1 MNNFMDKWFG
11 PLPREYCVYFYAL
24 SIVFGIMWVVS
35 LVAIIT
41 FVMLHFKKISLT
53 FIINSC
59 MMALAQVNPTELAHI
74 HVLLARVAAT
84 AGGAGRPAG

>member
-59 MMALAQVNPTELAHI
+59 MMLLNIALAYLANR
-74 HVLLARVAAT
+74 LLHTMCVKT
-84 AGGAGRPAG
+84 V